1 MGAFRHIQGIQ
12 LNPLN
17 PRTMNEAKLFQIQ
30 GDKLAET
37 IAEIEVL
44 ARHKDII
51 IDRLRADVANA
62 NLKHLEQSKDSRIAE
77 NILRG
82 QNIGQLVDS
91 HVRAIKQEESN

>member
-1 MGAFRHIQGIQ
+1 
-12 LNPLN
+12 
-17 PRTMNEAKLFQIQ
+17 MNEAKLFQIQ
-30 GDKLAET
+30 GEQLAET

-51 IDRLRADVANA
+51 IDRVRADVANA
-62 NLKHLEQSKDSRIAE
+62 NLKHLEKSKDSRLAE

-91 HVRAIKQEESN
+91 HVRAIIQEESN

>member
-1 MGAFRHIQGIQ
+1 
-12 LNPLN
+12 
-17 PRTMNEAKLFQIQ
+17 MNEAKLFQIQ
-30 GDKLAET
+30 GDQLAQT

-62 NLKHLEQSKDSRIAE
+62 NLKHLEKSKDSRLAE

-82 QNIGQLVDS
+82 QYIGQLVDS

>member
-1 MGAFRHIQGIQ
+1 
-12 LNPLN
+12 
-17 PRTMNEAKLFQIQ
+17 MNEAKLFQIQ
-30 GDKLAET
+30 GDQLAET

-62 NLKHLEQSKDSRIAE
+62 NLKHLGKSKDSRLAGH
-77 NILRG
+77 ILRG
-82 QNIGQLVDS
+82 QNISQLVDS

>member
-1 MGAFRHIQGIQ
+1 MY
-12 LNPLN
+12 
-17 PRTMNEAKLFQIQ
+17 EAKLFQIQ
-30 GDKLAET
+30 GEQLAET

-62 NLKHLEQSKDSRIAE
+62 NLKHLEKSKDSRLAE

>member
-1 MGAFRHIQGIQ
+1 MQDGVGMTK
-12 LNPLN
+12 PLN

-30 GDKLAET
+30 GEQLAET

-51 IDRLRADVANA
+51 IDRVRADVANA
-62 NLKHLEQSKDSRIAE
+62 NLMHLEKSKDSRTAGH
-77 NILRG
+77 ILRG
-82 QNIGQLVDS
+82 QYIDQLVDS

>member
-1 MGAFRHIQGIQ
+1 
-12 LNPLN
+12 
-17 PRTMNEAKLFQIQ
+17 MNEAKLFQIQ
-30 GDKLAET
+30 GEQLAET

-62 NLKHLEQSKDSRIAE
+62 NLKHLEKSKDSRIAE

>member
-1 MGAFRHIQGIQ
+1 
-12 LNPLN
+12 
-17 PRTMNEAKLFQIQ
+17 MNEAKLFQIQ
-30 GDKLAET
+30 GEQLAET

-51 IDRLRADVANA
+51 IDRLRGDVANA
-62 NLKHLEQSKDSRIAE
+62 NLMYLEKSKDSRLAE

-82 QNIGQLVDS
+82 QYIDQLVDS

>member
-1 MGAFRHIQGIQ
+1 
-12 LNPLN
+12 
-17 PRTMNEAKLFQIQ
+17 MNEAKLFQIQ
-30 GDKLAET
+30 GDQLAET

-62 NLKHLEQSKDSRIAE
+62 NLMHLEKSKDSRLAE

-82 QNIGQLVDS
+82 QYIDQLVDS

>member
-1 MGAFRHIQGIQ
+1 MRQTI
-12 LNPLN
+12 
-17 PRTMNEAKLFQIQ
+17 NEAKLFQIQ
-30 GDKLAET
+30 GDQLAET

-62 NLKHLEQSKDSRIAE
+62 NLKHLEKSKDSRLAE

-82 QNIGQLVDS
+82 QYIDQLVDS
-91 HVRAIKQEESN
+91 HVRAIKLDEGVLLQSKEESN

>member
-1 MGAFRHIQGIQ
+1 MQDGVGMTK
-12 LNPLN
+12 PLN

-30 GDKLAET
+30 GDQLAET

-51 IDRLRADVANA
+51 IDRARADVANA
-62 NLKHLEQSKDSRIAE
+62 NLMHGH
-77 NILRG
+77 ILRG
-82 QNIGQLVDS
+82 QYIDQLVDS

>member
-1 MGAFRHIQGIQ
+1 
-12 LNPLN
+12 
-17 PRTMNEAKLFQIQ
+17 MNEAKLFQIQ
-30 GDKLAET
+30 GEQLAAT

-51 IDRLRADVANA
+51 IDRVRADVANA
-62 NLKHLEQSKDSRIAE
+62 YLRHLEKSKDSRLAE

-82 QNIGQLVDS
+82 QYIDQLVDS

>member
-1 MGAFRHIQGIQ
+1 
-12 LNPLN
+12 
-17 PRTMNEAKLFQIQ
+17 MNEAKLFQIQ
-30 GDKLAET
+30 GDQLAET

-62 NLKHLEQSKDSRIAE
+62 NLKHLEKSKDSRLAE

>member
-1 MGAFRHIQGIQ
+1 
-12 LNPLN
+12 
-17 PRTMNEAKLFQIQ
+17 MNEAELFQIQ
-30 GDKLAET
+30 GDQLAET

-51 IDRLRADVANA
+51 IDRVRADVANA
-62 NLKHLEQSKDSRIAE
+62 NLKHLEKSKDSRLAE

-82 QNIGQLVDS
+82 QCIGQLVDS

>member
-1 MGAFRHIQGIQ
+1 
-12 LNPLN
+12 
-17 PRTMNEAKLFQIQ
+17 MNEAKLFQIQ
-30 GDKLAET
+30 GEQLAET

-62 NLKHLEQSKDSRIAE
+62 NLKHLEKSKDSLYRIAE

-82 QNIGQLVDS
+82 QYIGQLVDS